1 MTATKGKVQGRQAEL
16 QLHKNPNAAFYFYKA
31 KGRNEVGWLISSCSW
46 SPRREGTIR
55 NLQCPKGEHSQH
67 CSPPADTWATFT
79 HPGRR
84 IVNNKRWISSG
95 WEMHPNQPVLWW
107 TGVRLGW
114 GVWSSQLGIPK
125 LGGWFGTENSSHPGI
140 PLWQAEIKAR
150 AVSGRLQ
157 EALGVPWVLREE
169 GIPAFGRHCRDFP
182 GLTLL
187 PFRRAS

>member
-31 KGRNEVGWLISSCSW
+31 KGKKWSGLIDLELFLIPKERGNNQEPAVSQRW
-46 SPRREGTIR
+46 AQPALLTPEQHLHILEEELWTI
-55 NLQCPKGEHSQH
+55 KGEF
-67 CSPPADTWATFT
+67 P
-79 HPGRR
+79 
-84 IVNNKRWISSG
+84 SG

-150 AVSGRLQ
+150 TVSGRLQ